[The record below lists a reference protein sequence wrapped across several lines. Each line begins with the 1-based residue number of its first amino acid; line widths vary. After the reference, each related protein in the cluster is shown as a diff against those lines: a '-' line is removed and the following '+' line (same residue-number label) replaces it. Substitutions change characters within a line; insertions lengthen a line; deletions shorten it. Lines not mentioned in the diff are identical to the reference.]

1 MPIAPARPRRRPVL
15 AACLALAALAL
26 LAAPPAAPAAAPAP
40 QEPPPRAEPD
50 PAANGDAAPDA
61 TADDVF
67 FDTLA
72 VNVVNVDVVVTD
84 RQGNPVHDLTRDDF
98 ELLEDGRP
106 VEITNFYAVRDR
118 RSAPGVARLPLPDR
132 EIETLPPGGWPAGEE
147 VPADQRLH
155 VIVYVDNLF
164 LRPFSR
170 NAANREVARFLH
182 LNTRPGD
189 QVMVVSFERS
199 FNVRQPFT
207 SDVRLAQRAL
217 EEMETTNA
225 FGQQQLAERRAVV
238 ERIETARSIGEAQT
252 HADFFAKSLH
262 NDAEHSVRALKE
274 LVGSL
279 GGLPGKKALLYV
291 SEGVPMAAGEELFAL
306 VDARHGKQA
315 SSQLMANRY
324 GLRRQFRELVARAN
338 SNRVTFYA
346 LDAAGGGSHSS
357 LSAEYGR
364 SDKSYVEVAFVEDAN
379 RQEPLL
385 ALAEGTGGRAILN
398 TNNFAGGLAEVAAD
412 LDTYYSLG
420 YTPPNPGDGRY
431 HRVEVKVKRRGLT
444 TRYRQGYRD
453 KTIESRMEDGTLAAL
468 LYGASI
474 NPLGIE
480 VRLGRA
486 IAVERGTYRVP
497 VEVRIPL
504 GRIALL
510 PQGDQHH
517 GRLRVALAVLDGDGE
532 TSAPAQQPF
541 AVAVPSAEIGRA
553 VDSFYTY
560 AAELLMR
567 GGTHQVAIGVNDEL
581 GGESAFVR
589 QLVRVGN

>member
-1 MPIAPARPRRRPVL
+1 LIHKLWA
-15 AACLALAALAL
+15 ALAALAL
-26 LAAPPAAPAAAPAP
+26 VAAPPAAPAA
-40 QEPPPRAEPD
+40 
-50 PAANGDAAPDA
+50 GSAAP
-61 TADDVF
+61 
-67 FDTLA
+67 
-72 VNVVNVDVVVTD
+72 
-84 RQGNPVHDLTRDDF
+84 H
-98 ELLEDGRP
+98 
-106 VEITNFYAVRDR
+106 
-118 RSAPGVARLPLPDR
+118 
-132 EIETLPPGGWPAGEE
+132 
-147 VPADQRLH
+147 
-155 VIVYVDNLF
+155 NLF
-164 LRPFSR
+164 LKPFSR
-170 NAANREVARFLH
+170 NAVNREVARFLQF
-182 LNTRPGD
+182 NTRPGD

-199 FNVRQPFT
+199 FNIRQPFT
-207 SDVRLAQRAL
+207 SDIRLAQRAL
-217 EEMETTNA
+217 EEMETSNA
-225 FGQQQLAERRAVV
+225 LGQQQLAERRAVI

-262 NDAEHSVRALKE
+262 NDAENSVRALKE

-279 GGLPGKKALLYV
+279 GGLPGRKALLYV

-306 VDARHGKQA
+306 VDARHGRHA

-338 SNRVTFYA
+338 TNRVTFYA

-364 SDKSYVEVAFVEDAN
+364 VDKSYVEVAFVEDAN
-379 RQEPLL
+379 RQEPLM

-398 TNNFAGGLAEVAAD
+398 TNNFARGLDEVAAD

-444 TRYRQGYRD
+444 ARYRQGYRD
-453 KTIESRMEDGTLAAL
+453 KTLESRMEDGTLAAL
-468 LYGASI
+468 LYGASV

-480 VRLGRA
+480 VRLGTPV
-486 IAVERGTYRVP
+486 AVDRGNFRVP

-517 GRLRVALAVLDGDGE
+517 GRLRVVLAALDGDGE

-541 AVAVPSAEIGRA
+541 AVSVPSAEMGRA

-567 GGTHQVAIGVNDEL
+567 RGNHHLAVGVNDEL

-589 QLVRVGN
+589 QLVRVN